1 MGSVWCVAL
10 LLATPRP
17 TLAGFTRYHAAM
29 SRQRSHP
36 DSPAPPGGSVIDAEF
51 RVVGRRRRILGAL
64 WRGVLAV
71 LIAAAIGFLIPPLWV
86 LMESLGAETAK

>member
-1 MGSVWCVAL
+1 
-10 LLATPRP
+10 
-17 TLAGFTRYHAAM
+17 M
-29 SRQRSHP
+29 SRQRSHTRM
-36 DSPAPPGGSVIDAEF
+36 DAPAPPAGSVIDAEF

-86 LMESLGAETAK
+86 LVETLRDPLND